1 MKIIIIEF
9 SILLLF
15 YGMRR
20 ISVMIILACLL
31 TINKTDFTVHVNVFI
46 TVNKLSNF
54 KVYLASIKESKG
66 ISGILHYCNLVF
78 ARKLKFSESRQNH

>member
-15 YGMRR
+15 YGIRR

-31 TINKTDFTVHVNVFI
+31 TINKFDFTVNVFI
-46 TVNKLSNF
+46 TVTNYQIIKLQSLSSF
-54 KVYLASIKESKG
+54 
-66 ISGILHYCNLVF
+66 H
-78 ARKLKFSESRQNH
+78 